1 MESQIE
7 AVGDFA
13 NGRSK
18 TRCYHVLQDVPR
30 AITQDRHHLTD
41 ATGILTQRPITA
53 DQGVCVGRGFRQA
66 PQEGKEGQT

>member
-18 TRCYHVLQDVPR
+18 TRCYHVLQDV
-30 AITQDRHHLTD
+30 TE

-53 DQGVCVGRGFRQA
+53 DYGVCVGRGFRQA